1 MELTL
6 EQKRIITSEEDLV
19 VNAVA
24 GSGKTTTILEYARK
38 RLDKRILY
46 LAFNKSV
53 KQKAQQLFQQNHMG
67 HVTVETAHSLAYR
80 FVVPGT
86 PYRVRAGYRPSELV
100 SILNIP
106 TEMPELMHLKVAY
119 HVWEYYLLFCNQTAP
134 NVVDIDYPAGIKEV
148 AAREFVTLHL
158 DRIIHYTR
166 LLLARMDQG
175 VIDITHDFY
184 LKKFQLMRPVL
195 PFDVILFDEG
205 QDASP
210 VMLDV
215 FFNQPARRIIIGDSY
230 QQIYGWRHAVN
241 ALESAQFN
249 PMMLSCS
256 FRFGNDIARLARN
269 ILSLKS
275 LFMPAPKLRM
285 TGIDQSRPIHSRA
298 YIARTN
304 SGLLNKAI
312 DLSIHNRDVKHLY
325 FEGQLSSYVFSQ
337 AGTSLYDLL
346 NLYNNR
352 RALIRDPLIL
362 SMPGFD
368 ALVEYANLTGDASL
382 KMLIELVI
390 RYEDQLPD
398 HIQRLHDLCC
408 APEERQKADV
418 VFSTVHKSKGLEYDE
433 VYLCN
438 DFVNE
443 QSLLDQIPALR
454 NGLIPAN
461 ALSEEVNM
469 LYVAVTRTRS
479 RLHIPSELLPTGVV
493 AGRSSGVT
501 TNMVFRP
508 QNNVKPISSAD
519 VDGWSRTEDSELL
532 HLFVS
537 GKPIRQIALL
547 LNRNPIAIQTR
558 IEKLRLW
565 EKF

>member
-1 MELTL
+1 MELTQ

-24 GSGKTTTILEYARK
+24 GSGKTTTILEYARH

-53 KQKAQQLFQQNHMG
+53 KQKAQQLFLQNGMA
-67 HVTVETAHSLAYR
+67 HVSVETAHSLAYR
-80 FVVPGT
+80 YVVPGT
-86 PYRVRAGYRPSELV
+86 PYKVRAGYQPSELV
-100 SILNIP
+100 ALLNIP
-106 TEMPELMHLKVAY
+106 TDQSELQHLKIAY
-119 HVWEYYLLFCNQTAP
+119 HVWQYYQLFCNHTAP
-134 NVVDIDYPAGIKEV
+134 NVVDIDYPSGIGEV
-148 AAREFVTLHL
+148 AAREFATLNQE
-158 DRIIHYTR
+158 RITYYTR
-166 LLLARMDQG
+166 LLLARMDHAA
-175 VIDITHDFY
+175 IDITHDFY

-195 PFDVILFDEG
+195 PFDIILFDEG

-215 FFNQPARRIIIGDSY
+215 FYTQPARRIIIGDSF

-285 TGIDQSRPIHSRA
+285 TGIDQSRSVHSRA

-304 SGLLNKAI
+304 TGLLTKAI
-312 DLSIHNRDVKHLY
+312 ELSVHNHDVKRLY

-337 AGTSLYDLL
+337 AGASLHDLL
-346 NLYNNR
+346 NLYHNK

-368 ALVEYANLTGDASL
+368 HLQEYATLTGDVSL
-382 KMLIELVI
+382 KMLIDLVI
-390 RYEDQLPD
+390 RYEHQLPD
-398 HIQRLHDLCC
+398 YIQRLHDLSCT
-408 APEERQKADV
+408 PEERHRADV
-418 VFSTVHKSKGLEYDE
+418 VFSTVHKSKGMEYDE
-433 VYLCN
+433 VFLSN

-443 QSLLDQIPALR
+443 QTLLDQIPALR
-454 NGLIPAN
+454 NGLIQAD

-479 RLHIPSELLPTGVV
+479 RLHIPNELLPTGVV
-493 AGRSSGVT
+493 AGKGSGVT
-501 TNMVFRP
+501 TNMMFRP
-508 QNNVKPISSAD
+508 QNGSKPMASTEEN
-519 VDGWSRTEDSELL
+519 GWTRTEDSELL

-537 GKPIRQIALL
+537 GKPIKQIALL
-547 LNRNPIAIQTR
+547 LNRNPLAVQHR